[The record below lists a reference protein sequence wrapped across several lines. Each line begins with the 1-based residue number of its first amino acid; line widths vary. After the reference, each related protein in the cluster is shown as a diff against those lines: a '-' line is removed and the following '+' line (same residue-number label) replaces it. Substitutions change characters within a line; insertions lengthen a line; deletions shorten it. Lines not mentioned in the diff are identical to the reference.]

1 MSEKN
6 PPEKKT
12 PKKPS
17 VPRQPMREQDP
28 QERAHNFYEV
38 ALGYTE
44 ELALREAGRCL
55 QCKKPHCMEG
65 CPVEIEIPKFISE
78 IRQGNFLAA
87 ARIVKE
93 RNSLPAIAGRVCP
106 QETQCEERCVLGK
119 KAEPCAIGRLERFVA
134 DYERKSGNVQYPEI
148 PASTG
153 LRFAVIGSG
162 PAGLTVAGELIKK
175 GVAVTVYEA
184 LHETG
189 GVLVY
194 GIPEFRLPKD
204 IVRAEVDY
212 LRKLGVAFKTNF
224 VVGKIATIDQLL
236 KDGYDGAFIGTGAGA
251 PIFLNIPGE
260 NFCGVYSANEYLTR
274 SNLMKAYRYPEYDT
288 PIAKGKRVAVF
299 GGGNVAMDSART
311 ALRLGADEVIV
322 LYRRT
327 EAEMPARI
335 EEVHHAKEEGVK
347 FQFLNSPL
355 EFLGNEAGW
364 VKAVRCNRMRLGE
377 PDASGRRRP
386 IPIEGDIYEVE
397 IDTAIVAIGNRSNP
411 LVPSTTQDLKVN
423 RWGNIIA
430 DAESGLTSRAGI
442 WAGGD
447 IVTGAATVI
456 LAMGAGRKAALDVI
470 RHFGLQ
476 SAPAPAPQGQ

>member
-1 MSEKN
+1 MSENKS
-6 PPEKKT
+6 PEKKA
-12 PKKPS
+12 PKKPAL
-17 VPRQPMREQDP
+17 PRQPMPEQDP

-44 ELALREAGRCL
+44 ELALREAERCL
-55 QCKKPHCMEG
+55 QCKKPYCMEG
-65 CPVEIEIPKFISE
+65 CPVEIEIPKFIAE
-78 IRQGNFLAA
+78 IRKRDFLSA
-87 ARIVKE
+87 ARIIKE

-106 QETQCEERCVLGK
+106 QETQCEEKCVLGK
-119 KAEPCAIGRLERFVA
+119 KGQPCAIGRLERFVA
-134 DYERKSGNVQYPEI
+134 DFERTSGNVQYPEI
-148 PASTG
+148 PPPTG
-153 LRFAVIGSG
+153 LRVAVVGSG
-162 PAGLTVAGELIKK
+162 PAGLTVAGELIKR
-175 GVAVTVYEA
+175 GVAVTVFEA

-194 GIPEFRLPKD
+194 GIPEFRLPKE

-212 LRKLGVAFKTNF
+212 LRRLGVEFKTNF
-224 VVGKIATIDQLL
+224 VVGKTATVDQLL
-236 KDGYDGAFIGTGAGA
+236 QNGYDGVFIGTGAGA

-260 NFCGVYSANEYLTR
+260 NLCGIYSANEYLTR
-274 SNLMKAYRYPEYDT
+274 SNLMKAYQYPEYDT
-288 PIAKGKRVAVF
+288 PIAKGKKVAVF
-299 GGGNVAMDSART
+299 GGGNVAMDAART
-311 ALRLGADEVIV
+311 ALRLEAEEVTII
-322 LYRRT
+322 YRRT
-327 EAEMPARI
+327 ETELPARA

-347 FQFLNSPL
+347 FQFLTAPL

-386 IPIEGDIYEVE
+386 IPIEGDTFEVE

-411 LVPSTTQDLKVN
+411 LVPSTTAELKVN

-430 DAESGLTSRAGI
+430 DAESGRTSRDRI

-456 LAMGAGRKAALDVI
+456 LAMGAGRKAGLDI
-470 RHFGLQ
+470 LRRFGIVEKTA
-476 SAPAPAPQGQ
+476 APSS